1 MSQCA
6 NCGRPELIE
15 NDQPQIIT
23 RLSAE
28 FPGFGA
34 ILRGDAVRG
43 VPCGLG
49 TWFVVLATKAGGR

>member
-1 MSQCA
+1 
-6 NCGRPELIE
+6 LIE

-34 ILRGDAVRG
+34 MLRGDAVRG
-43 VPCGLG
+43 CGLG
-49 TWFVVLATKAGGR
+49 TWFIVLATKEGER